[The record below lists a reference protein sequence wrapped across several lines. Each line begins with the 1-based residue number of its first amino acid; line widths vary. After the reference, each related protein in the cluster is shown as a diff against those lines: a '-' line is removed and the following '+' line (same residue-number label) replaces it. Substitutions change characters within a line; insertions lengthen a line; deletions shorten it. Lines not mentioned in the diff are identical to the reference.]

1 MGIKLSALTKKELER
16 IKAEA
21 NFTPKQLLIYEE
33 LNRDEVYDQGIML
46 KLAMGSREY
55 YELKKITV
63 DKVIRLAHEF
73 GYDFAIKPKESRE
86 NPEIK
91 PLEN

>member
-1 MGIKLSALTKKELER
+1 MGIKLSALTKKEFER
-16 IKAEA
+16 IKSEA

-46 KLAMGSREY
+46 KLAMSSREY

-63 DKVIRLAHEF
+63 DKVIRIALEL
-73 GYDFAIKPKESRE
+73 GYTFAIKPKETRE

>member
-1 MGIKLSALTKKELER
+1 MGIKLSALTKREYEA

-46 KLAMGSREY
+46 KLSMASREY

-63 DKVIRLAHEF
+63 DKVIRLAREF
-73 GYDFAIKPKESRE
+73 GYDFAIKPKENRE
-86 NPEIK
+86 NSEIK